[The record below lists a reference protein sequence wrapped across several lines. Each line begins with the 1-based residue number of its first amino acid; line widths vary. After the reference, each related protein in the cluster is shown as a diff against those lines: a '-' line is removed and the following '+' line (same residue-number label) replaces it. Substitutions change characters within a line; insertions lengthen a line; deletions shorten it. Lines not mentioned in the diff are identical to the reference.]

1 MIIMQIIIQSVIAAF
16 IVLMLEQLEPG
27 KDGKP
32 VPLRK
37 KVEVWS
43 VLLFV
48 GLLGVVSVYLKLISE
63 GLL

>member
-1 MIIMQIIIQSVIAAF
+1 MNTSIILSAVVAF
-16 IVLMLEQLEPG
+16 FVVRMLGTIEPG

-37 KVEVWS
+37 KVEVYLIFLFL
-43 VLLFV
+43 VLCGIAYF
-48 GLLGVVSVYLKLISE
+48 YLKLISD

>member
-1 MIIMQIIIQSVIAAF
+1 MITSIIISAF
-16 IVLMLEQLEPG
+16 TAFFVVFMLGQLEPG

-37 KVEVWS
+37 KVEVY
-43 VLLFV
+43 LIFLFV
-48 GLLGVVSVYLKLISE
+48 VLGIIAYVYLKLFSD